1 MKLVYPIEECVEL
14 FLFLFLFLA
23 LVPTIELEWLAWD
36 EKI

>member
-14 FLFLFLFLA
+14 FLFLFFLA
-23 LVPTIELEWLAWD
+23 LVPTVELEWLAWD